1 MIKLRWRDSVT
12 FCINMTCFISQ
23 SWLTLWR
30 AVKCSELTNSILKRK
45 AKASYLIGAMKTAQN
60 LNNMTEKCI
69 PHSTAFYRRLC
80 TKCPLRIEFNN
91 RGFSK
96 FPIWFW
102 HFYEGEKK
110 ETYCTFHDYEW
121 TYHYISWNFFD
132 YLITSQITAITLN
145 VSPGVDKFGLIILYQ
160 QSSKSFIVFSITMIS
175 FIHFLNV

>member
-1 MIKLRWRDSVT
+1 MSPFASTWHVLLAKADWPSGGPW
-12 FCINMTCFISQ
+12 NAP
-23 SWLTLWR
+23 SWQIPSS
-30 AVKCSELTNSILKRK
+30 KEK
-45 AKASYLIGAMKTAQN
+45 AKAFYLTGAKKTAQN

-102 HFYEGEKK
+102 HFYEEEKK